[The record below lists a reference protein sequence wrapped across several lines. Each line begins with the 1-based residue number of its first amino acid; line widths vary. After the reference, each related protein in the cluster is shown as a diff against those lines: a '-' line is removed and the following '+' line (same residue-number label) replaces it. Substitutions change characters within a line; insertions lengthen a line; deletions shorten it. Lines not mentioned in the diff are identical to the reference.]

1 MTRRVTFLGAVLL
14 MVITACGDSGGSS
27 SDTEISVSAKEFE
40 FTPSSWSIAGDTD
53 VTINFTN
60 DGSIDHEWAV
70 LTEGTNI
77 ANEDEFNEDIVE
89 WEIEATPAGTSV
101 TESHSFAPGTYQVVC
116 ALDGHFNA
124 GMEGTLVVSSG

>member
-1 MTRRVTFLGAVLL
+1 MFRRMTFTGAVLL
-14 MVITACGDSGGSS
+14 VVVTACGDSGGSS
-27 SDTEISVSAKEFE
+27 SDNEISVSAKEFE
-40 FTPSSWSIAGDTD
+40 FSPTSWSVAGNTD
-53 VTINFTN
+53 LTINFTN

-77 ANEDEFNEDIVE
+77 ATEDELSEDIVV

-101 TESHSFAPGTYQVVC
+101 TETHTFAPGIYQVVC

-124 GMEGTLVVSSG
+124 GMEGTLVVSGS

>member
-1 MTRRVTFLGAVLL
+1 MFRNLTLTAAALL
-14 MVITACGDSGGSS
+14 MAIAACGDSGSSS
-27 SDTEISVSAKEFE
+27 SDTEISVSAKEFD
-40 FTPSSWSIAGDTD
+40 FTPTSWSVAANTE

-77 ANEDEFNEDIVE
+77 SNEDEFNEDIVE

-101 TESHSFAPGTYQVVC
+101 TETHSFAPGTYQVVC

-124 GMEGTLVVSSG
+124 GMEGTLVVSGG